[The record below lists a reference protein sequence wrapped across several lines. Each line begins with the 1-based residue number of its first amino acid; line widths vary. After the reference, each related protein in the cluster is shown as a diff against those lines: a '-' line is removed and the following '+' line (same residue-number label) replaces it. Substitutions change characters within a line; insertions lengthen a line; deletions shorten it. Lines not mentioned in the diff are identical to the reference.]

1 MKHSKR
7 FNDAI
12 DALVKGYIHG
22 TLAKGACAACA
33 VGNIVAKGIN
43 CDIVVNQD
51 GGFDWI
57 GEVSLWSN
65 VFMTRSDGKQRVD
78 PVFYFGSIKDQI
90 DSTGYTWQEL
100 ARVERTFE
108 QNTKISF
115 ENYQH
120 VTPEEIDKD
129 QLNGLYAVVDVL
141 CEIEGIKEVEE
152 YKLMFVK

>member
-1 MKHSKR
+1 MKR

-12 DALVKGYIHG
+12 SALVKGYING
-22 TLAKGACAACA
+22 TLAKGSCEACA
-33 VGNIVAKGIN
+33 VGNIVAKGIG
-43 CDIVVNQD
+43 CDIVSHDSV
-51 GGFDWI
+51 FDWI
-57 GEVSLWSN
+57 GQVPSWFLVFITESN
-65 VFMTRSDGKQRVD
+65 GNQYIH
-78 PVFYFGSIKDQI
+78 PENYFGSIKDQI

-100 ARVERTFE
+100 AKVEKAFE

-115 ENYQH
+115 ENYEN

-141 CEIEGIKEVEE
+141 CEIEGIKEAEE

>member
-7 FNDAI
+7 FSDAI

-22 TLAKGACAACA
+22 TLAKGTCAACA
-33 VGNIVAKGIN
+33 VGNIVAKGIGCEIKN
-43 CDIVVNQD
+43 RNGVFEWMRNTNP
-51 GGFDWI
+51 
-57 GEVSLWSN
+57 SWSM
-65 VFMTRSDGKQRVD
+65 VFVTGSDGSQFIC
-78 PVFYFGSIKDQI
+78 PENYLGSIKNEI

-100 ARVERTFE
+100 ARVEEAFE

-115 ENYQH
+115 ENYEN

>member
-1 MKHSKR
+1 MKR

-12 DALVKGYIHG
+12 SALVKGYIHG

-33 VGNIVAKGIN
+33 VGNIVAKGIG
-43 CDIVVNQD
+43 CDIVSHD
-51 GGFDWI
+51 GVFDWI
-57 GEVSLWSN
+57 GQVPCWPL
-65 VFMTRSDGKQRVD
+65 VFITESSGNQSIL
-78 PVFYFGSIKDQI
+78 PENYFGSIKDQI

-100 ARVERTFE
+100 AKVEKAFE

-115 ENYQH
+115 ENYEN

>member
-22 TLAKGACAACA
+22 TLAKGSCEACA
-33 VGNIVAKGIN
+33 VGNIIAKGIA
-43 CDIVVNQD
+43 CDIVSHD
-51 GGFDWI
+51 GVFDWI
-57 GEVSLWSN
+57 GQVPSWYFL
-65 VFMTRSDGKQRVD
+65 FLTRNDGTQ
-78 PVFYFGSIKDQI
+78 SINTGNYLGDTKDQI

-115 ENYQH
+115 ENYEN